1 MGGFL
6 RGRCI
11 LIPAL
16 LVLSFVGL
24 VRGASVGYSF
34 QIVTELA
41 NIKNILGQVGP
52 ILSAVMFII
61 AGVFYALG
69 QIMPPDKKANF
80 HSTAVNIIIGAI
92 VVGVLSVAATSFAT
106 ASTHLL
112 SNMTLNSSQ

>member
-1 MGGFL
+1 VDDFL
-6 RGRCI
+6 KGKCI

-16 LVLSFVGL
+16 LFISLVSFVN
-24 VRGASVGYSF
+24 GASLGYSL

-41 NIKNILGQVGP
+41 NIKNILGQIGP

-69 QIMPPDKKANF
+69 QMMPPDKKANF